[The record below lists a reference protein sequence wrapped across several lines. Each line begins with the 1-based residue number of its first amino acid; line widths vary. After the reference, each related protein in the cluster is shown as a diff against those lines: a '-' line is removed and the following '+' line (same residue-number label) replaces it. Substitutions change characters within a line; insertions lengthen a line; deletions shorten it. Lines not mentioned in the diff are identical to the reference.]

1 MIFDH
6 YAERRKNRRK
16 PTIEL
21 FWHKADDTKSE
32 NIVTRNCLWN
42 DWLPIWILY
51 TLRWSPPPTPNKQVN
66 NGMGTEFPNWQH
78 SCKQKACHGMCVC
91 QGMYIKIGYKVWGKK
106 KCTRVCVYYKNY
118 ARFRQ
123 KSIKSAKSTHPENS
137 KLVRQVHVVQKVPP
151 GSMIEQKNGFCE
163 NTIFVKNYLQKKVH
177 LHLWIS
183 CKIC

>member
-1 MIFDH
+1 MICKLFNSSIILVEWII
-6 YAERRKNRRK
+6 YYFPQFSAISLE
-16 PTIEL
+16 ISLGSLL
-21 FWHKADDTKSE
+21 FWSE
-32 NIVTRNCLWN
+32 SSWEEFLLSLVRWVIALSSTVTAEN
-42 DWLPIWILY
+42 
-51 TLRWSPPPTPNKQVN
+51 
-66 NGMGTEFPNWQH
+66 H
-78 SCKQKACHGMCVC
+78 
-91 QGMYIKIGYKVWGKK
+91 KVWGKK

-177 LHLWIS
+177 LHLWFS

>member
-1 MIFDH
+1 MLNCHGITDLD
-6 YAERRKNRRK
+6 
-16 PTIEL
+16 PTHGSHSLDLLIL
-21 FWHKADDTKSE
+21 HPS
-32 NIVTRNCLWN
+32 IV
-42 DWLPIWILY
+42 Y
-51 TLRWSPPPTPNKQVN
+51 TLTDCIFFLNEIPNL
-66 NGMGTEFPNWQH
+66 
-78 SCKQKACHGMCVC
+78 
-91 QGMYIKIGYKVWGKK
+91 IKKNYQIWFKKFVKSNKVWGKK

>member
-1 MIFDH
+1 MPPDH
-6 YAERRKNRRK
+6 KTYFRFSLLCPWKVILHFLIWCGRLESGRMGWFLTGSITFHRHFKENAKHCYKLK
-16 PTIEL
+16 P
-21 FWHKADDTKSE
+21 KS
-32 NIVTRNCLWN
+32 
-42 DWLPIWILY
+42 Y
-51 TLRWSPPPTPNKQVN
+51 
-66 NGMGTEFPNWQH
+66 H
-78 SCKQKACHGMCVC
+78 
-91 QGMYIKIGYKVWGKK
+91 KVWGKK

-177 LHLWIS
+177 LHLWFS

>member
-1 MIFDH
+1 MIRIRKKTYISSSTIIFKIVSETMSLAFFHSSDNITFT
-6 YAERRKNRRK
+6 EIVGRRYFTYLYVFFLSN
-16 PTIEL
+16 
-21 FWHKADDTKSE
+21 
-32 NIVTRNCLWN
+32 LWN
-42 DWLPIWILY
+42 ISVVDVSYY
-51 TLRWSPPPTPNKQVN
+51 TVVVS
-66 NGMGTEFPNWQH
+66 
-78 SCKQKACHGMCVC
+78 
-91 QGMYIKIGYKVWGKK
+91 KVWGKK
-106 KCTRVCVYYKNY
+106 KCTSVCVYYKNY

>member
-1 MIFDH
+1 MAISMLG
-6 YAERRKNRRK
+6 NSQLS
-16 PTIEL
+16 I
-21 FWHKADDTKSE
+21 S
-32 NIVTRNCLWN
+32 N
-42 DWLPIWILY
+42 
-51 TLRWSPPPTPNKQVN
+51 
-66 NGMGTEFPNWQH
+66 EFGFSSN
-78 SCKQKACHGMCVC
+78 
-91 QGMYIKIGYKVWGKK
+91 KVWGKK

>member
-1 MIFDH
+1 MLEIKSWHLTWGGPYIHMSMHCKYVNMTTWHVMILVSF
-6 YAERRKNRRK
+6 AF
-16 PTIEL
+16 L
-21 FWHKADDTKSE
+21 LS
-32 NIVTRNCLWN
+32 CLSVSTF
-42 DWLPIWILY
+42 L
-51 TLRWSPPPTPNKQVN
+51 SV
-66 NGMGTEFPNWQH
+66 H
-78 SCKQKACHGMCVC
+78 
-91 QGMYIKIGYKVWGKK
+91 KVWGKK

>member
-1 MIFDH
+1 MKKIVFRLLIKAKFLVSRFHHYKFNQYIFVPH
-6 YAERRKNRRK
+6 SNQ
-16 PTIEL
+16 
-21 FWHKADDTKSE
+21 S
-32 NIVTRNCLWN
+32 
-42 DWLPIWILY
+42 IWKTHVI
-51 TLRWSPPPTPNKQVN
+51 N
-66 NGMGTEFPNWQH
+66 
-78 SCKQKACHGMCVC
+78 
-91 QGMYIKIGYKVWGKK
+91 KVWGKK

>member
-1 MIFDH
+1 MKWFSKIGT
-6 YAERRKNRRK
+6 YYV
-16 PTIEL
+16 PTWQLWFEIPIIKWSAKICTYVL
-21 FWHKADDTKSE
+21 CGNSGTFCGKSE
-32 NIVTRNCLWN
+32 THKWYGNLIR
-42 DWLPIWILY
+42 
-51 TLRWSPPPTPNKQVN
+51 S
-66 NGMGTEFPNWQH
+66 EE
-78 SCKQKACHGMCVC
+78 
-91 QGMYIKIGYKVWGKK
+91 KK